1 MSGAPQPSAPA
12 SSPAPRG
19 ATRSNRRSSGPKR
32 ARART
37 TAGSGAAAPGCGGRG
52 GFSAGTRP
60 PPASSP
66 RPDGGVRAPPYGTK
80 YAHGPNILRSA
91 TRCPA
96 RVYPGTGRSTGRGLD
111 VEGEAAGRWLDVN
124 SAAEELGVST
134 DAVRKRISRGTLRS
148 DRKDGTVR
156 VWLDDD
162 RTETGREAQVDGGA
176 LVEVLKEQAE
186 YLREQLAEE
195 REARRRADTI
205 IAQLT
210 QANAVLAARVPELEA
225 PSETRDEPETVE
237 EEPEGAEPYSATVEA
252 QDELSAERT
261 RRKMAESTLHEGM
274 TEERRRREE
283 AERERDDLRREL
295 YARREPRESPET
307 VDEQQGRGQPHSD
320 AGGAQEEGTRSEARP
335 WWRRVFRG

>member
-1 MSGAPQPSAPA
+1 MED
-12 SSPAPRG
+12 
-19 ATRSNRRSSGPKR
+19 
-32 ARART
+32 
-37 TAGSGAAAPGCGGRG
+37 
-52 GFSAGTRP
+52 GT
-60 PPASSP
+60 
-66 RPDGGVRAPPYGTK
+66 
-80 YAHGPNILRSA
+80 
-91 TRCPA
+91 
-96 RVYPGTGRSTGRGLD
+96 
-111 VEGEAAGRWLDVN
+111 AGRWLDVN

-156 VWLDDD
+156 VWLDDGG
-162 RTETGREAQVDGGA
+162 TEAGREAQVDGGA

-225 PSETRDEPETVE
+225 PSETRDEPETIE
-237 EEPEGAEPYSATVEA
+237 EEPEEPKGAVPWSSTVGA
-252 QDELSAERT
+252 QEEELSAERA

-283 AERERDDLRREL
+283 AERERDVLRREL

-307 VDEQQGRGQPHSD
+307 VDEQQGRGQGQPRSD
-320 AGGAQEEGTRSEARP
+320 AVGAQEEGTRRP